1 MWNAGALT
9 RDSFAVA
16 AALPQGIWQWIV
28 RLGAFGF
35 IPLGLADASVVPLP
49 GSMDIL
55 LIILAASHREWW
67 LYYALFATVGSLIG
81 GWVTYRMA
89 RKGGDQALG
98 KKKRPKLWNRV
109 EKLFA
114 RSGFAT
120 VSIAAILP
128 PPVPLVPF
136 VMAAGAA
143 RYPLPKFLVALACGR
158 LVRYMILGFFAARY
172 GGTLLGWIAK
182 LGNPLYIAICAVVL
196 IAGAAGLLIYL
207 RKHHKPQEEKT
218 SQKKAA

>member
-9 RDSFAVA
+9 RDSSLVA
-16 AALPQGIWQWIV
+16 AALAQGIWRWIV

-67 LYYALFATVGSLIG
+67 LYYAVSATVGSLIG

-98 KKKRPKLWNRV
+98 KKKRPKLWGRV

-114 RSGFAT
+114 RSGFAA

-143 RYPLPKFLVALACGR
+143 RYPLQKFLVALACGR
-158 LVRYMILGFFAARY
+158 LARYTILGFFAARY
-172 GGTLLGWIAK
+172 GGTIIGWITK
-182 LGNPLYIAICAVVL
+182 LGNPVAIAICAVVL
-196 IAGAAGLLIYL
+196 IGGAAGLLIYL
-207 RKHHKPQEEKT
+207 HKNRKPHEEKT
-218 SQKKAA
+218 SHKKAA